1 MARKYD
7 IINRLK
13 AKNEKPFVQIDEEHC
28 YNINTSKTNVM
39 AIMAKYDE
47 YEKKSDSESIGL
59 IDEVIKMALG
69 QEALKYINAQDYTMA
84 ATSDILNAIMAGI
97 SDVDI
102 EEIDKQEKKSK
113 K

>member
-7 IINRLK
+7 IIARLK
-13 AKNEKPFVQIDEEHC
+13 AKNEKPYVMIDEEHC

-39 AIMAKYDE
+39 AIMLKYEE
-47 YEKKSDSESIGL
+47 YEKKPDTESFGL

-69 QEALKYINAQDYTMA
+69 EQALEYINSMDLTVA
-84 ATSDILNAIMAGI
+84 ATSDIVSAIMAGI
-97 SDVDI
+97 SDIDI
-102 EEIDKQEKKSK
+102 EEIDKQGKKQK

>member
-7 IINRLK
+7 IIARLK
-13 AKNEKPFVQIDEEHC
+13 TKNEKPFVQIDEEHC

-39 AIMAKYDE
+39 AIMLKYEE
-47 YEKKSDSESIGL
+47 YEKKPDTESFGL
-59 IDEVIKMALG
+59 IDEVIRMALG
-69 QEALKYINAQDYTMA
+69 EQALEYINSMDLTMA
-84 ATSDILNAIMAGI
+84 ATSDIVSAIMAGI

-102 EEIDKQEKKSK
+102 EEIDKQEKKRK